1 MDDKERVQEQL
12 LEEINSLKK
21 TISDLEN
28 IGVQYNRV
36 DEKLRESESRLSKV
50 LEAIQEGITFS
61 DETGNFYVYN
71 PGMEQLTGYSM
82 EEANACEDFISLLY
96 PRYEDREN
104 ALKGI
109 EQLLATRKIR
119 ETEAVISTKSG
130 ELKNVLIYSSIIS
143 YNANNLFLS
152 VYRDITER
160 KKTEEL
166 LRVKEERYRLLAK
179 NISDVVWT
187 MDLNMHFQ
195 FFSPSVER
203 ILGYTYKEAV
213 LLRLDQIL
221 MPDSYALALRTIMEE
236 IALEEKNCLRDP
248 FRSRVLELEEIRK
261 DGSTFWVEVNA
272 SFLRDASGKA
282 IGILGASR
290 EITERKKVER
300 ELREAYETIKN
311 TQAQLVQAEKMEA
324 VGAMASGIAHEV
336 KNPLAII
343 LQCVNYL
350 EDKFSAPKKNI
361 REVIQMLKDNIDRAD
376 SIIRALID
384 FSRLTELIFKKEN
397 VNSILENSLSLIK
410 HEAELE
416 NIEIIQEFK
425 VHLPAIL
432 ADKRKIEQV
441 FINIILNAIQAMPN
455 GGKIVFRSYQVLPGW
470 RKNDQEFV
478 IVEIE
483 DTGIGIPEENL
494 QKVWDPF
501 FTTKGARGSGLGL
514 AVSRSI
520 IEMHD
525 GFIEIESKVNKGTK
539 VTVGLKIAKG
549 EKNE

>member
-12 LEEINSLKK
+12 IEEINSLRK

-71 PGMEQLTGYSM
+71 PAMEKLTGYSM
-82 EEANACEDFISLLY
+82 EEANACDDFIKLIY
-96 PRYEDREN
+96 PRGEDREN

-109 EQLLATRKIR
+109 EQLYATRKIR
-119 ETEAVISTKSG
+119 ESEAVISTKSG
-130 ELKNVLIYSSIIS
+130 ELKDVHIYSSIIS
-143 YNANNLFLS
+143 YNGNNLFLS

-179 NISDVVWT
+179 NVSDVVWT
-187 MDLNMHFQ
+187 MDLNLHFQ

-203 ILGYTYKEAV
+203 ILGYHYKEAV
-213 LLRLDQIL
+213 LLRMDQIL
-221 MPDSYALALRTIMEE
+221 MPDSYALALRTIVEE
-236 IALEEKNCLRDP
+236 IALEEKRGKQDP
-248 FRSRVLELEEIRK
+248 FRYRTLELEEIRK
-261 DGSTFWVEVNA
+261 DGSTLWVEVNA
-272 SFLRDASGKA
+272 SFLRDTSGKA
-282 IGILGASR
+282 IGILGVSR
-290 EITERKKVER
+290 DITERKKVGL
-300 ELREAYETIKN
+300 ELREAYEKIKN
-311 TQAQLVQAEKMEA
+311 TQAQLIQAEKMEA

-361 REVIQMLKDNIDRAD
+361 REVVQMLKDNIDRAD
-376 SIIRALID
+376 NIIRALID
-384 FSRLTELIFKKEN
+384 FSRLTELNFKKEN
-397 VNSILENSLSLIK
+397 VNSILENSLNLIK
-410 HEAELE
+410 HEAEFE
-416 NIEIIQEFK
+416 KVEIVQEFK
-425 VHLPAIL
+425 ERLPAVL
-432 ADKRKIEQV
+432 VDNRKIEQV

-455 GGKIVFRSYQVLPGW
+455 GGKITFRSYQVFPGW
-470 RKNDQEFV
+470 RQYDQEFV
-478 IVEIE
+478 VVEIE
-483 DTGIGIPEENL
+483 DMGIGIPEENL

-514 AVSRSI
+514 AVSKSI

-525 GFIEIESKVNKGTK
+525 GFIEIESKVGKGTK
-539 VTVGLKIAKG
+539 VIVGLKIAKG
-549 EKNE
+549 DKYE